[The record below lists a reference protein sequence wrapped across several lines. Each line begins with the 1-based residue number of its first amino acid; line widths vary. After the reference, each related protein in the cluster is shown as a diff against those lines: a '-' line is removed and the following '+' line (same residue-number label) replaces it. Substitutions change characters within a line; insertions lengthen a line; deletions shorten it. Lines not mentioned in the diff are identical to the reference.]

1 MQGHGGAEIAL
12 PEQPPETIAPPARDP
27 TTKGCCR
34 KNSSPSSRM
43 LEEQGAGVAPSRS
56 SPRGVQ
62 EGAATPHCT
71 CPNPKKTTAS
81 PGGAA
86 AEPTPP
92 PLPLVQ
98 GTEEHQPT
106 PATPTSTLPGH
117 LFAPLPKKKKAPQDH
132 EAHEDAPHLA
142 RQRFPHLHRGP
153 ELFGSLA
160 SGWAG
165 LLIFWSPELGVTP
178 TCVFIFRFRCLHR
191 SNYRL
196 ITFYLASVSPPP
208 PSPPPSAKGKRET
221 NGLLIGCSSRPGS
234 YLGT

>member
-34 KNSSPSSRM
+34 KSSSPSSRM
-43 LEEQGAGVAPSRS
+43 LEERGAGVAPSRS
-56 SPRGVQ
+56 SPQGVQ

-71 CPNPKKTTAS
+71 CPNPKKNTAS

-106 PATPTSTLPGH
+106 PATPTSTQQTPP
-117 LFAPLPKKKKAPQDH
+117 APYQATSSPPYPKKKKPPRTTRRMRMRLTWPGSAFPISIGDLSFLG
-132 EAHEDAPHLA
+132 AWHLA
-142 RQRFPHLHRGP
+142 GP
-153 ELFGSLA
+153 
-160 SGWAG
+160 
-165 LLIFWSPELGVTP
+165 
-178 TCVFIFRFRCLHR
+178 
-191 SNYRL
+191 
-196 ITFYLASVSPPP
+196 
-208 PSPPPSAKGKRET
+208 
-221 NGLLIGCSSRPGS
+221 GCSYFGAPS
-234 YLGT
+234 